1 MAIDQSTGELRR
13 NEVYIDGTWGRS
25 VVEVSY
31 LKLSQEEAALDLQS
45 REVVNA
51 QATIGLFNYW
61 AVFAA
66 GQRDLE
72 NSRMLN
78 DEFGVGYE
86 DECLGVSISY
96 RRDYTT
102 DRDVPPS
109 TSVLLRFNLKTGQP
123 EKPSDLFP
131 RHVFTTP

>member
-1 MAIDQSTGELRR
+1 MNETIMALILATATPGGGFP
-13 NEVYIDGTWGRS
+13 VYGD
-25 VVEVSY
+25 
-31 LKLSQEEAALDLQS
+31 AFC
-45 REVVNA
+45 EVVNA

-109 TSVLLRFNLKTGQP
+109 TSVFLRFNLKTGQP